1 MAINIFGSET
11 KDSIRVGRISP
22 ENGLDENVSVC
33 EANQIAK
40 LNPGTQF
47 SFRSGDT
54 IKFLNINEVNKL
66 TPKDLKSPGKCPGI
80 NLDAKC
86 GGPPQVNFYGGG
98 GIGAKANAVVGKD
111 GSVLAVDLISGG
123 YGYQYPPIVEV
134 SDRCGLGNGVVANA
148 VLGEVSEIIETFG
161 DTDLEIYEICSPDD
175 PGYGKLYGPNGRE
188 IGNWDPR
195 LYISSAE
202 RTNQIEL
209 RKYQDFLKNIKN
221 PWFTTRKNPPKK
233 VTFQNKTTTVKYD
246 VKSKA
251 WNEFMNSHAISPVP
265 ASDAKS
271 SDFAD
276 VPFILEWEQQFP
288 FNGEYIFRGL
298 CDSKSTLYIDGEK
311 ISDLNKVNNSPTVIK
326 RTVKSG
332 LHKIRIDLRNEP
344 VLQVPVTP
352 TIPAIPVST
361 PTTATTEKT
370 VPGKATVE
378 YYKEGSNYF
387 VKVDGDEGV
396 DVTVDFSYYA
406 SGDNTSFGS
415 GVGFTKLT
423 IDTEGGPQSIV
434 RKKINPDYD
443 TYTIKSCKFKT
454 GKKYKINFEG
464 RGFVLSNN
472 NWVPLYGT
480 QEPTISPSKKTLVIP
495 DGTIRVTPDNK
506 ITDQGR
512 ITAFTLEGY
521 GLNLFVKNV
530 SNRVVTTS
538 VVQSIPTKSLASNL
552 NQGPISN
559 YVFNTADFIGK
570 ANRKLWR
577 SNFKVDKESDFV
589 NRYGVLPFNP
599 DTGEAQTESYQGR
612 HSIVWN
618 NVTFPKDGNYII
630 EIMADDSVVLDISS
644 ANQTPRTKVVIN
656 HQGFDDRR
664 RSTGKRTEKRFFKA
678 GTYRIGAELFQSSGL
693 QLAKGNNMFLAV
705 NIQSELSRTPV
716 ALPKSWNENPVGVA
730 LVIDAPPPPQPKLA
744 PPQQEGRCPNNP
756 TWSTRF
762 LNSKEKWW
770 NVNSIGASGD
780 SKAWGAFMNL
790 YAISPIAPL
799 NTPNTDGGNVVYR
812 NEWEFEAPQTG
823 TYALQAAADNA
834 AQIFI
839 DGNLVMS
846 TAASGGPPVV
856 RPPSVPAVTS
866 QNQRV
871 VPQSTSPQPAA
882 AAPGPVISQVVL
894 PKTVKGTV
902 NITLP
907 PGPDGK
913 PIPFETKFVEPT
925 LESLAKI
932 DIHRD
937 KNVSTVLNG
946 ATSITVESSPTNATF
961 KNIKPGDYVYFYA
974 NNAVVRSVSSAPKTT
989 TNVIESPVS
998 MVAVPGDKKI
1008 ILSDVT
1014 ALQKIKAGDI
1024 IKTGAGTSLVT
1035 GEVVG
1040 ISSIK
1045 NADILTVINEPIAQ
1059 TSAVGSDKIT
1069 LSGNAFNLVKR
1080 DDIFTFEKITKK
1092 VVSVSRINNN
1102 LSTISLDSKITQQID
1117 RGKTVTIT
1125 RELAKKDAV
1134 VVSLK
1139 SEIKNRIEKNQKVT
1153 ITRETQRGI
1162 ITLEK
1167 PIKTVLPAGIPAG
1180 QTISI
1185 KRIQKPERYPRVT
1198 SLSVYG
1204 NASKDAPNYV
1214 QYSGAENKN
1223 PGVTWSFTDL
1233 PQGVAIENY
1242 RVLLE
1247 NLCVLD
1253 PVTKKP
1259 EIHWDITVPVGIT
1272 TIPAGVTNPKL
1283 IWGENGTP
1291 TIEKTYLG
1299 ENPKNGLSPIG
1310 YAGPQPATDKIETYQ
1325 LTVVANLIGSPDKL
1339 VLKRLFQVNP
1349 DVISGRNKF
1358 LTPAPGKTNVPEEPL
1373 TRRPD
1378 NGVIEYTPKTAEYV
1392 FSGTDN
1398 RVDAIGKV
1406 VPGEPTGAIAEFSL
1420 PIPGISTQPKLS
1432 NASVFSSI
1440 TGIYTGSSATV
1451 GNYFT
1456 PSFTPQN
1463 FNPYVSWQFPAPPD
1477 GVTISS
1483 YDIVLQCISGD
1494 QASQSPQIHWDIR
1507 VPSNITSIPYNAD
1520 ASWVSS
1526 NVSEIRNNYLMNIGL
1541 PRGGT
1546 GNNAG
1551 VNIIGYS
1558 GPQPKNTQSVIYRLS
1573 VTAILTGANVSPE
1586 SVTSAMQFSFINSS
1600 VGLIP
1605 AASNLTPKNPNNRTV
1620 KYTPSFKNESARK
1633 KLDWLT
1639 KFNIVVTPPTATDP
1653 TKSSTQ
1659 PFNDTSKNII
1669 PFQMVGNAPKDD
1681 NPNQYADAENRH
1693 PSVKWELEEFP
1704 EDVRDIVKVKE
1715 YEILLEDLNEV
1726 DPKKIST
1733 KYQTPTP
1740 KAPVPL
1746 IHWNVL
1752 IPADRR
1758 ADKILSASE
1767 TDNISA
1773 YVSNNRIQVE
1783 ENYIGKNKTGINDI
1797 GYSGPQPPRSESHEY
1812 KLSFTAHFEENSALF
1827 TKSITKS
1834 VTLKYVKETELLTV
1848 VPEKPIHSVEQ
1859 LKITSLTPI
1868 ASGQLNTNPTTPSPT
1883 SPPTQPNAR
1892 DFTVQTSSL
1901 LLEISPSPKEGEQK
1915 QSLPKL
1921 NGVAPLSM
1929 VGNSENN
1936 PNEYTGALN
1945 LNPEVKWSFGELP
1958 VGVAVSSYRVIL
1970 EDLSSVE
1977 GDTEET
1983 EKPTLHWDI
1992 TVPVGITTVPAGVTD
2007 VKTIWGEQTPVIGET
2022 YLGGLG
2028 TNGVTAIG
2036 YAGPQPP
2043 TNESHTYRLSVTANL
2058 SGNLTTNSRKSITQ
2072 SQIFFFNDPSGTGI
2086 ERTSADNGTAKKR
2099 IEDNLEFTYTPNPE
2113 VTSSST
2119 LSVAQTPA
2127 RKEITIE
2134 ERQKNI
2140 STTIRTY
2147 LDTKLKQTQSKKPN
2161 TNNKAEID
2169 QKAFELDVL
2178 RDLINVAN
2186 TQTLNTNIKL
2196 LTLVPT
2202 INARIASEQK
2212 LIKEKKIKESKKIPI
2227 YQTLLKD
2234 IQKIENP
2241 TPANEST
2248 SSSSTPKVGSPSTI
2262 LNPVTSES
2270 VGKLVNSKD
2279 NNPEPK
2285 KITLTKGKHT
2295 IRVEVVNN
2303 NAGPSKLTE
2312 QKIFSTK
2319 DWMSSKTLPVQ
2330 VKTFAPGKANV
2341 EYYKEGSNYFVK
2353 VDGDEGVDV
2362 TVDFTYDIAESTE
2375 ALSGV
2380 TFRKLTIETEEGP
2393 KSINRRIV
2401 SPSDIFSYSI
2411 KSCKFKTNKKYKI
2424 TIEGAGDYV
2433 SGGRWVPSPGKPQ
2446 DPTISTTKKTLF
2458 LPDRTLQVI
2467 DGKIYDLGRVT
2478 SLTLEGI
2485 GLNLNV
2491 RSVSNRT
2498 ILSTATDQ
2506 IISTSKTAPGIVYE
2520 GPTVIANYKKDYIS
2534 PKLKDVN
2541 SQNNEELNGKTWKF
2555 RWTNVNFPE
2564 TGQYTLNVEGDDKV
2578 IIRINGLK
2586 VAETEMPKGDPEPRK
2601 KINFNTVKGRKTVE
2615 IELINF
2621 AGNGPTGFWP
2631 SPEGAVIKSRG
2642 NPALAFLEI
2651 TRLSRD
2657 SKDIISNSWK
2667 ENPIG
2672 VSAVLTP
2679 PPCPRKIRGR
2689 GPIINVPITDGGN
2702 GFSPSENPS
2711 PVTPASSGSEPN
2723 VPELPG
2729 YPVALVPDT
2738 PIITGSP
2745 INYNCSEDKIFI
2757 NNISVPFECNPFGVI
2772 TNIIIPPDFPPVTT
2786 YPDIRIETQTGVGL
2800 EFIIPFKVVRDPI
2813 DVPPQQLLQ
2822 VTDLVGLK
2830 QTGYVNGR
2838 PYYGAIFY
2846 EDGIA
2851 YAGFYR
2857 TPGPLVRVY
2866 ATLQESIDAQVT
2878 TPPSA
2883 IQRQGTDISS
2893 NNPRLNIPGTP
2904 QDLT

>member
-22 ENGLDENVSVC
+22 ENGLDEDVSVC
-33 EANQIAK
+33 EANRIAK

-66 TPKDLKSPGKCPGI
+66 TSNDLKSPNKCPGI

-86 GGPPQVNFYGGG
+86 GGPPTVNFYGGG
-98 GIGAKANAVVGKD
+98 GIGAKANAIVGKD
-111 GSVLAVDLISGG
+111 GAVLALDLISGG

-134 SDRCGLGNGVVANA
+134 SDRCGLGNGVVATA
-148 VLGEVSEIIETFG
+148 ILGEVSEIIETFG
-161 DTDLEIYEICSPDD
+161 DSDLEIYEICPPDD
-175 PGYGKLYGPNGRE
+175 VGYGKLYGPNGKE
-188 IGNWDPR
+188 VGNWDPR

-202 RTNQIEL
+202 RNNQIEL

-311 ISDLNKVNNSPTVIK
+311 IADLNKVNNSPTVIK

-705 NIQSELSRTPV
+705 NIQSELSKTPV

-762 LNSKEKWW
+762 SNSKERWW
-770 NVNSIGASGD
+770 NVNSIGARGD
-780 SKAWGAFMNL
+780 AKAWGAFMNL
-790 YAISPIAPL
+790 YAISPIPPL
-799 NTPNTDGGNVVYR
+799 NTEGTDGGNVVYR
-812 NEWEFEAPQTG
+812 NEWEIEAPQDG
-823 TYALQAAADNA
+823 TYALQAAADSA
-834 AQIFI
+834 AEIFI
-839 DGNLVMS
+839 DGKLVMS
-846 TAASGGPPVV
+846 TSAAGGAPVV
-856 RPPSVPAVTS
+856 RPPSIPAVTS
-866 QNQRV
+866 QQQRV
-871 VPQSTSPQPAA
+871 EPPKGLSPVTPPASKVVIPEVKLPVNVVGTLRVIPPPPETSTTKRQDPLDDSL
-882 AAPGPVISQVVL
+882 GSVVL
-894 PKTVKGTV
+894 
-902 NITLP
+902 
-907 PGPDGK
+907 
-913 PIPFETKFVEPT
+913 
-925 LESLAKI
+925 
-932 DIHRD
+932 
-937 KNVSTVLNG
+937 
-946 ATSITVESSPTNATF
+946 
-961 KNIKPGDYVYFYA
+961 
-974 NNAVVRSVSSAPKTT
+974 TT
-989 TNVIESPVS
+989 TSALLMMGTAPERLNRNQYEGAKNRNPELRWSFAGLPSGVTIESYT
-998 MVAVPGDKKI
+998 
-1008 ILSDVT
+1008 ILMENTSQLDV
-1014 ALQKIKAGDI
+1014 
-1024 IKTGAGTSLVT
+1024 
-1035 GEVVG
+1035 
-1040 ISSIK
+1040 
-1045 NADILTVINEPIAQ
+1045 N
-1059 TSAVGSDKIT
+1059 VGSNT
-1069 LSGNAFNLVKR
+1069 
-1080 DDIFTFEKITKK
+1080 
-1092 VVSVSRINNN
+1092 
-1102 LSTISLDSKITQQID
+1102 
-1117 RGKTVTIT
+1117 
-1125 RELAKKDAV
+1125 
-1134 VVSLK
+1134 
-1139 SEIKNRIEKNQKVT
+1139 
-1153 ITRETQRGI
+1153 
-1162 ITLEK
+1162 
-1167 PIKTVLPAGIPAG
+1167 P
-1180 QTISI
+1180 
-1185 KRIQKPERYPRVT
+1185 
-1198 SLSVYG
+1198 
-1204 NASKDAPNYV
+1204 
-1214 QYSGAENKN
+1214 
-1223 PGVTWSFTDL
+1223 
-1233 PQGVAIENY
+1233 
-1242 RVLLE
+1242 
-1247 NLCVLD
+1247 
-1253 PVTKKP
+1253 PV
-1259 EIHWDITVPVGIT
+1259 HWDITVPKEVT
-1272 TIPAGVTNPKL
+1272 SIPAGASPDA
-1283 IWGENGTP
+1283 IWPSGKKRIIGT
-1291 TIEKTYLG
+1291 TYLG
-1299 ENPKNGLSPIG
+1299 ENPGIDLPIG
-1310 YAGPQPATDKIETYQ
+1310 YIGPQPPLGEVNSYKIS
-1325 LTVVANLIGSPDKL
+1325 VIANLVGSNDKLVVTKRFLVNADIVQAPTKTLSGDGSPYTSRTTNNLLISVIDPNTKKEINTINTVLDLKVIPPTSSIPGTPPGVPITPDKL
-1339 VLKRLFQVNP
+1339 GEATLSMAGINP
-1349 DVISGRNKF
+1349 DSKLYRYRNAENKNPRVEWDFKLTDKGIGAGIGIKSYELIMEDLTTPDPKSPDPKRPNAAVLWNLVINNKTWRHIDADIKDSNYAKNANIEIKNNY
-1358 LTPAPGKTNVPEEPL
+1358 LGK
-1373 TRRPD
+1373 
-1378 NGVIEYTPKTAEYV
+1378 
-1392 FSGTDN
+1392 
-1398 RVDAIGKV
+1398 
-1406 VPGEPTGAIAEFSL
+1406 PGEP
-1420 PIPGISTQPKLS
+1420 
-1432 NASVFSSI
+1432 
-1440 TGIYTGSSATV
+1440 
-1451 GNYFT
+1451 
-1456 PSFTPQN
+1456 
-1463 FNPYVSWQFPAPPD
+1463 
-1477 GVTISS
+1477 
-1483 YDIVLQCISGD
+1483 
-1494 QASQSPQIHWDIR
+1494 
-1507 VPSNITSIPYNAD
+1507 
-1520 ASWVSS
+1520 SWV
-1526 NVSEIRNNYLMNIGL
+1526 NN
-1541 PRGGT
+1541 
-1546 GNNAG
+1546 
-1551 VNIIGYS
+1551 
-1558 GPQPKNTQSVIYRLS
+1558 
-1573 VTAILTGANVSPE
+1573 
-1586 SVTSAMQFSFINSS
+1586 
-1600 VGLIP
+1600 
-1605 AASNLTPKNPNNRTV
+1605 
-1620 KYTPSFKNESARK
+1620 
-1633 KLDWLT
+1633 
-1639 KFNIVVTPPTATDP
+1639 
-1653 TKSSTQ
+1653 
-1659 PFNDTSKNII
+1659 
-1669 PFQMVGNAPKDD
+1669 
-1681 NPNQYADAENRH
+1681 
-1693 PSVKWELEEFP
+1693 
-1704 EDVRDIVKVKE
+1704 
-1715 YEILLEDLNEV
+1715 
-1726 DPKKIST
+1726 
-1733 KYQTPTP
+1733 
-1740 KAPVPL
+1740 
-1746 IHWNVL
+1746 
-1752 IPADRR
+1752 
-1758 ADKILSASE
+1758 
-1767 TDNISA
+1767 
-1773 YVSNNRIQVE
+1773 
-1783 ENYIGKNKTGINDI
+1783 I
-1797 GYSGPQPPRSESHEY
+1797 GYSGPQPPYRTYGTY
-1812 KLSFTAHFEENSALF
+1812 KLTVIATLEGNTTSKLVQSVFFDYPKAPEKVFTNTNRQFESRTRYPRNVENGVDKNLQIKTLTLISPA
-1827 TKSITKS
+1827 TETVTTTTPPTSTAPS
-1834 VTLKYVKETELLTV
+1834 VTASNEPKTFEVPDESLSLVIKPKDSEELEEDGV
-1848 VPEKPIHSVEQ
+1848 VP
-1859 LKITSLTPI
+1859 
-1868 ASGQLNTNPTTPSPT
+1868 
-1883 SPPTQPNAR
+1883 
-1892 DFTVQTSSL
+1892 
-1901 LLEISPSPKEGEQK
+1901 IS
-1915 QSLPKL
+1915 
-1921 NGVAPLSM
+1921 M
-1929 VGNSENN
+1929 IGNSTDN
-1936 PNEYTGALN
+1936 PNKYSNAGN
-1945 LNPEVKWSFGELP
+1945 VNPEVTWSFGTLP
-1958 VGVAVSSYRVIL
+1958 KGVNIDSYRIVL
-1970 EDLSSVE
+1970 EDRSN
-1977 GDTEET
+1977 TET
-1983 EKPTLHWDI
+1983 IDGQEKLTLHWDI
-1992 TVPVGITTVPAGVTD
+1992 TVPKETTSIPTDVTD
-2007 VKTIWGEQTPVIGET
+2007 PKTIWKDVDPATFISPN
-2022 YLGGLG
+2022 YLSRQNK
-2028 TNGVTAIG
+2028 TSGVSRIG
-2036 YAGPQPP
+2036 YSGPQPP
-2043 TNESHTYRLSVTANL
+2043 LKESHTYRLSVTANL
-2058 SGNLTTNSRKSITQ
+2058 SGNLTKESARKLTQ
-2072 SQIFFFNDPSGTGI
+2072 SKNFSFNNPDGDDI
-2086 ERTSADNGTAKKR
+2086 ETIDISDAALPREADN
-2099 IEDNLEFTYTPNPE
+2099 IEITYTEEPT
-2113 VTSSST
+2113 VTPDSAKT
-2119 LSVAQTPA
+2119 ITPTQPV
-2127 RKEITIE
+2127 KEISIE
-2134 ERQKNI
+2134 EKQRNI
-2140 STTIRTY
+2140 ANDIRTY
-2147 LDTKLKQTQSKKPN
+2147 LN
-2161 TNNKAEID
+2161 TTLNQLRDRKITNPKNQAEID
-2169 QKAFELDVL
+2169 QKNLEIGVIN
-2178 RDLINVAN
+2178 DLLNAAN
-2186 TQTLNTNIKL
+2186 SQSLNTNTKV
-2196 LTLVPT
+2196 LTLVAT
-2202 INARIASEQK
+2202 IQFRIANEQK
-2212 LIKEKKIKESKKIPI
+2212 LIKDKKIKESKKIPL
-2227 YQTLLKD
+2227 YQKHLTE

-2241 TPANEST
+2241 PPPVPPTPTVQPPAEQKV
-2248 SSSSTPKVGSPSTI
+2248 TPT
-2262 LNPVTSES
+2262 NPVDST
-2270 VGKLVNSKD
+2270 VGKLVNSKE

-2295 IRVEVVNN
+2295 IRVEVINN
-2303 NAGPSKLTE
+2303 KSGPSKLTE

-2319 DWMSSKTLPVQ
+2319 DWIPSKSAPPQIT
-2330 VKTFAPGKANV
+2330 KTFAPGKATV

-2401 SPSDIFSYSI
+2401 FPSDIFSYSI

-2446 DPTISTTKKTLF
+2446 APTISPTKKTLF

-2467 DGKIYDLGRVT
+2467 GGKIYDLGRVT

-2498 ILSTATDQ
+2498 ILSSSTSQ
-2506 IISTSKTAPGIVYE
+2506 IVSTSKTAPGIVYE

-2541 SQNNEELNGKTWKF
+2541 SQNNEELQGKTWKF

-2564 TGQYTLNVEGDDKV
+2564 TGQYALNVEGDDKV

-2586 VAETEMPKGDPEPRK
+2586 VAETKMPKGDPEPRK

-2615 IELINF
+2615 IELINR

-2631 SPEGAVIKSRG
+2631 SPEGAVIRSRG

-2651 TRLSRD
+2651 TRLARD

-2689 GPIINVPITDGGN
+2689 GQIKGVDIKEPGN
-2702 GFSPSENPS
+2702 GFSPDPD
-2711 PVTPASSGSEPN
+2711 PKPKSSGPDPDSKDPDPKTPN
-2723 VPELPG
+2723 
-2729 YPVALVPDT
+2729 YPVALVPNPE
-2738 PIITGSP
+2738 PIIPTNPGST
-2745 INYNCSEDKIFI
+2745 YNCGEDKIFVNDI
-2757 NNISVPFECNPFGVI
+2757 EFRYECEGGRI
-2772 TNIIIPPDFPPVTT
+2772 TTIYPPPNFPPITRT
-2786 YPDIRIETQTGVGL
+2786 PEIRIETETGVGL
-2800 EFIIPFKVVRDPI
+2800 EFTIPLQVIRDPV

-2846 EDGIA
+2846 ENGIA

-2866 ATLQESIDAQVT
+2866 ATLQESIDAEVT

-2883 IQRQGTDISS
+2883 IQRQGTDIVS

-2904 QDLT
+2904 QDLI